1 MPDARVFLS
10 FDREH
15 DRDLYERILAESH
28 HSGSGF
34 EIVEHSEAR
43 TGEAE
48 LRRRMASADHL
59 IVLCGEHTE
68 ESERVGTEMHIAR
81 EAELP
86 CLLLWGRRESMC
98 TRPMGSKRENSM
110 YVWSREVVREQLAV
124 ALRSSATRDA
134 LARVPRPH
142 RA

>member
-1 MPDARVFLS
+1 MPSPSTPTFRQSGNRAVADVRVFLS

-15 DRDLYERILAESH
+15 DRDLFDRILAESRDA
-28 HSGSGF
+28 GSGF

-43 TGEAE
+43 MGEAD

-68 ESERVGTEMHIAR
+68 ESERVGAELHIAR
-81 EAELP
+81 EEELP

-98 TRPMGSKRENSM
+98 TP
-110 YVWSREVVREQLAV
+110 
-124 ALRSSATRDA
+124 
-134 LARVPRPH
+134 PP
-142 RA
+142 